1 MTGRT
6 ARRSVLAGAV
16 AGTVGTAAIRSR
28 NTLPILGPDDDFA
41 QFLAAHHQVELLPA
55 SYLLPE
61 PVEIPDGCLII
72 GNGARITVAG
82 PTGALRITG
91 RRDVTIRDVRFVGQ
105 STDPLGT
112 GQVVDH
118 VGVRITRSTSVRIVD
133 CDFENWRGAGIVAT
147 GAAADDY
154 FGYRLKLRGNSFV
167 RCYFGVSITD
177 RSEYSVLSDSSFTY
191 CRLAIW
197 NSSGNWEINNNDIV
211 GCYGA
216 YYSFNR
222 TSPYGAATSDNW
234 GHGSFVGNTANHS
247 NGGAK
252 ALWSTG
258 TAFPI
263 GGVPSDPGHG
273 VVVSGV
279 LPPTFTGNTLWYT
292 DVTAVNLAGTRW
304 LLSGCTLS
312 DLTITATGTTG
323 IRIAGLQ
330 SNTTPTLTG
339 NVKDLLANLY

>member
-1 MTGRT
+1 MKAVA
-6 ARRSVLAGAV
+6 ARRTVLASALV
-16 AGTVGTAAIRSR
+16 GTVAVSSRKTAS
-28 NTLPILGPDDDFA
+28 LPVLGPDDDFA
-41 QFLAAHHQVELLPA
+41 AVLAAHAQVELVPAA
-55 SYLLPE
+55 SYVLPG
-61 PVEIPDGCLII
+61 PVEVPDGCVIV
-72 GNGARITVAG
+72 GNGARVTVAG
-82 PTGALRITG
+82 QAGALRISG

-112 GQVVDH
+112 DQVVDH
-118 VGVRITRSTSVRIVD
+118 VGVRITRSTNVRIVD
-133 CDFENWRGAGIVAT
+133 CDFENWRGAGVVAT
-147 GAAADDY
+147 GAAPDDY
-154 FGYRLKLRGNSFV
+154 FGYRIKLRGNSFV
-167 RCYFGVSITD
+167 RCYFGVSTTD
-177 RSEYSVLSDSSFTY
+177 RSEYSVLSDCSFTY

-216 YYSFNR
+216 YYSCNQ

-292 DVTAVNLAGTRW
+292 DVTGNNLAGTRW

-312 DLTITATGTTG
+312 NLTVTATGSAG
-323 IRIAGLQ
+323 IRIVGLQ

-339 NVKDLLANLY
+339 NVKDLLADLY